1 VKRYPL
7 ISVIIPLYNVE
18 EYLDATLKSV
28 LTQSIDDFE
37 ESVQLILIN
46 DGSKDLTE
54 EVALKYQKQYPKN
67 IVYIAQKNQ
76 GVSAARNSGLELATG
91 EYIHFM
97 DSDDIISRNFYK
109 ESIKLLEAH
118 KNDIDFVA
126 SRMLFFDASYGS
138 HPSNGKFKN
147 TRVINVDDEPDKT
160 ILHLPTTVI
169 SRKAIGKLLFD
180 RKLAVTE
187 DAKFLN
193 EILYKKRQYG
203 VVADT
208 VYYYRRRQSGTSA
221 INGKLN
227 NRSYYLDTPK
237 RAYVYLLNIWRDSND
252 SPHPYIQHVIM
263 NELVWKFLAE
273 KKQTVLTKSEEQVY
287 KKTVYELLS
296 KIDDK
301 IIISNKLLGLDQ
313 KTFLLKKKYG
323 KTIYEQKLT
332 FTDGRYLFDGMSL
345 FSPQVSRDD
354 SALIF
359 DFIHDLGDG
368 RYKIEGFAQTG
379 AVGSRDKKYLRTA
392 KGEFEL
398 KAVERVQRR
407 NGFLGDRF
415 SNEEAFE
422 TVIEVAENDM
432 ISGLLETFTGKKI
445 NIPIYTKEFTRLSR
459 LTGSYAKIGN
469 VLWKTGKSTIEI
481 SPPSRTAYIRFE
493 LRFMT
498 SILLHI
504 QPRRAALMLRRVLLD
519 ARTLMLFAPKKRLLF
534 DLVAP
539 FALVLR
545 SMYTAV
551 IDIFIRLL
559 FFSGLYKS
567 KRPIWLVSDR
577 ASLAGDNGEAFFRH
591 VSAYESP
598 NADVYFVI
606 SKKSPDFER
615 MKEFGNVLDIDSL
628 KYKMLFLRAD
638 KVISSSA
645 DYHAYNAFLYRWSH
659 FSDLYTFDF
668 VFLQHGI
675 IKDDL
680 SDWLNRFNKNVRLF
694 VTSAPAEYESV
705 LKGDYYYNEN
715 EVLLSGLPR
724 YDFLENDPKGILVL
738 APTWRWNLIESV
750 YQNKDG
756 LRPKTEQ
763 FKKTEYYKF
772 YNSLMND
779 DRVLSTLKKAKWR
792 GELYLHPSFSLQ
804 ADFFQQNDQFLV
816 KKAPYDYKTAFRE
829 GNLLVTDYSSVAF
842 DFVYLNKPVVYTQ
855 FDKESFFANH
865 TYDEG
870 YFSYEDDGFGPVTYD
885 YESSVAAIVA
895 AIESGKI
902 SDKYRA
908 RAKDFFYKMD
918 KNNSKRV
925 YDAIKE
931 LPVISGR

>member
-1 VKRYPL
+1 MRNKLL
-7 ISVIIPLYNVE
+7 ISTIIPLYNVAD
-18 EYLDATLKSV
+18 YLDATMESILKQSIGFKENIQIV
-28 LTQSIDDFE
+28 FVNDGSIDD
-37 ESVQLILIN
+37 
-46 DGSKDLTE
+46 TE
-54 EVALKYQKQYPKN
+54 NIAIRYQKQYPNN
-67 IVYIAQKNQ
+67 IIFISQKNQ
-76 GVSAARNSGLELATG
+76 GVSAARNAGIDLATG

-97 DSDDIISRNFYK
+97 DSDDILSRNFYK
-109 ESIKLLEAH
+109 ESINLLEA
-118 KNDIDFVA
+118 NRGSIDFVA
-126 SRMLFFDASYGS
+126 SRMLFFDASYGA
-138 HPSNGKFKN
+138 HPSNGKFKD
-147 TRVINVDDEPDKT
+147 TRVINVNDEPDKT

-193 EILYKKRQYG
+193 EILYKRKQYG
-203 VVADT
+203 VVANT
-208 VYYYRRRQSGTSA
+208 TYYYRRRQSGTSA

-237 RAYVYLLNIWRDSND
+237 RAYVYLLNIWRDTND
-252 SPHPYIQHVIM
+252 NPHPYIQHVIM
-263 NELVWKFLAE
+263 NELVWKFMAE
-273 KKQTVLTKSEEQVY
+273 KKQTVLTSREEEDY
-287 KKTVYELLS
+287 KKIVYELLS
-296 KIDDK
+296 QIDDR
-301 IIISNKLLGLDQ
+301 IIISNKLLNIDQ
-313 KTFLLKKKYG
+313 KTFLLKKKLGEDGYESWLEFSG
-323 KTIYEQKLT
+323 KS
-332 FTDGRYLFDGMSL
+332 YLFKGAKL
-345 FSPQVSRDD
+345 FTLSNHDNE
-354 SALIF
+354 SALVF
-359 DFIHDLGDG
+359 DFIHDQGG
-368 RYKIEGFAQTG
+368 GKYKIEGFAQTG
-379 AVGSRDKKYLRTA
+379 TVSKRDKRYLQTSKGKFLLKTVTRT
-392 KGEFEL
+392 K
-398 KAVERVQRR
+398 RR
-407 NGFLGDRF
+407 NGFLGDAF
-415 SNEEAFE
+415 TDQEAFE
-422 TVIEVAENDM
+422 TTIRVAENDVV
-432 ISGLLETFTGKKI
+432 SGLLETFTGKKI
-445 NIPIYTKEFTRLSR
+445 GIPIYTKEFTRLSR

-469 VLWKTGKSTIEI
+469 VLWRTGKSTIEI
-481 SPPSRTAYIRFE
+481 SPPRKAAYIRFE
-493 LRFMT
+493 LRFMV

-504 QPRRAALMLRRVLLD
+504 QPRRAALMLRRVLLN
-519 ARTLMLFAPKKRLLF
+519 ARTLLLFAPKKRLLF
-534 DLVAP
+534 DLLAP
-539 FALVLR
+539 FALVVR
-545 SMYTAV
+545 SVCTAV

-559 FFSGLYKS
+559 FFSGLYKN

-591 VSAYESP
+591 VSEHESP

-606 SKKSPDFER
+606 SKKSSDFER

-645 DYHAYNAFLYRWSH
+645 DYHAYNAFLYRWPH

-779 DRVLSTLKKAKWR
+779 DRILSALKKAKWR

-804 ADFFQQNDQFLV
+804 ADFFQQNDHFLV